1 MLLVDK
7 WQRILRQH
15 EHGLSSILSA
25 TAALTPH
32 LICSFK
38 ALIVCM
44 YPSPKTEFFYTEQ
57 ICQIKF
63 YPQRLKSKSTLF
75 R

>member
-38 ALIVCM
+38 ALSVCM
-44 YPSPKTEFFYTEQ
+44 YPSPKKTEV
-57 ICQIKF
+57 
-63 YPQRLKSKSTLF
+63 LF
-75 R
+75 TQS